1 MRKRDEAQRERSL
14 ANKAGYAVVA
24 QIRRSDVDPYEVRD
38 FGLRG
43 LMAVAEESGDER
55 IRAQCYSVLATLGVS
70 EVKRREELA
79 AKQPLDVDDDE
90 FAAPAP
96 PQLGP
101 VASDDPEE

>member
-1 MRKRDEAQRERSL
+1 M
-14 ANKAGYAVVA
+14 NKAGYAIVTEL
-24 QIRRSDVDPYEVRD
+24 RRGDIDPYEVRD
-38 FGLRG
+38 IGLRG
-43 LMAVAEESGDER
+43 LARLAAESVDER
-55 IRAQCYSVLATLGVS
+55 VRAQCLTVLATLGVS